1 MWGEEAQADYLPRS
15 SDAKRALP
23 DAWRD
28 KYQAENGGWPE
39 AESARSMEARGVFAR
54 SSRLTCAGA
63 QESGAVPDSR
73 GQRQGTRAV
82 VKRPPLRTGGCHAG
96 N

>member
-28 KYQAENGGWPE
+28 KYRAENGGWPE
-39 AESARSMEARGVFAR
+39 AESPRPMEARGVLAR
-54 SSRLTCAGA
+54 SARDESAGA
-63 QESGAVPDSR
+63 A
-73 GQRQGTRAV
+73 
-82 VKRPPLRTGGCHAG
+82 
-96 N
+96 